1 MADEARMG
9 QMLCQAGQQEG
20 HADTGHGARARAG
33 GCAGGCR
40 ATSVSQPCET
50 QPAPKPKSIR
60 STGSVYV

>member
-1 MADEARMG
+1 MADEARTG

-20 HADTGHGARARAG
+20 HADTGRGARARAG

-50 QPAPKPKSIR
+50 QPAPKPKSNR
-60 STGSVYV
+60 STGSVHV